1 VELGNVL
8 GEPLHHRT
16 GEGPPP
22 EQPVHH
28 PLRGQAAH
36 VHRVL
41 EGSALSAHP
50 DAGRRFGD
58 RDDAEVEV
66 GAEAAVEPHLLLA
79 EVEALG
85 EPGHVH
91 EGETHRLLQLVDEV
105 TGPG

>member
-1 VELGNVL
+1 MC
-8 GEPLHHRT
+8 T
-16 GEGPPP
+16 
-22 EQPVHH
+22 
-28 PLRGQAAH
+28 
-36 VHRVL
+36 RVL

-79 EVEALG
+79 KVEALG

-105 TGPG
+105 TGPGMTVTRSTGCG